1 MKTKSKDLDWK
12 CPPVIGSNKKVPL
25 LDGRQIPQIFLDNA
39 ASTKP
44 FAAVSEF
51 LVEMQP
57 YYSNIHRGTGFDSMF
72 CTERYESARQ
82 IVGEFVGYDPDLDV
96 TIPVRNTTEGMNL
109 LANIIRFE
117 PGDRVLTTLSEHH
130 SNDLP
135 WRSKAIVEHLLI
147 NADGSLDL
155 NLLEQRLI
163 AAEGKVRVVTVTGAS
178 NVLGTV
184 LPIHEI
190 AEIAHRHHALV
201 VVDGAQLVPHRQVD
215 MRPHDDPGHIDF
227 LVFSGHKMNCPYGVS
242 AAIGKKALFDAAMP
256 HQPGGGT
263 VAAVGRE
270 HVLWAAAP
278 DRHEGGTPNI
288 LGLIA
293 LAQTIQTIESIGMS
307 AIAAHERDLTT
318 QLIAGLSRI
327 PEVTVLGDT
336 EGKQDRVGVVSFNV
350 DGIHH
355 GLVAAILSY
364 EWGIAV
370 RNGCFCAHPLLIH
383 VLDVSPE
390 REQQMVANIQQDD
403 WRNIPGAVRAS
414 LGIHNTQQEIVT
426 LVEAITWIA
435 RQEWK
440 GVYEQDRSTGE
451 FTPQNFDF
459 NFSHLP
465 DFGDRSVDR
474 RATNPVEA
482 STGLATW
489 LPNKWVAIGTTAI
502 ACVGGGW
509 FYLNR
514 SSADSIIAAKT
525 PPLSVSTQV
534 VTNRQVAGTQTLTGT
549 IEPIE
554 VVTTTS
560 RVTGQIISLPVK
572 EGDRVKAGQVL
583 AKIDV
588 KDLNAQQN
596 QSTAAITQAL
606 ASEGQAVAQITQAQA
621 QRQQIQAQYR
631 NAIAQKQSVQVELT
645 NALLTQK
652 RRVMLQQAGA
662 IGQSSLDEINTQVS
676 VLQTRLQQ
684 SDATIEQTK
693 AEVAQAT
700 AGIARSQAA
709 QAVARAQVKQAEAS
723 KSQVT
728 ANLNYGIV
736 TAPFAGV
743 ITRKH
748 TEVGA
753 MAGTGQSIVTLENTS
768 KQRFS
773 VDVPE
778 SSLSQIKPGNP
789 VTISFDSVR
798 QVMNGTV
805 DRVIPTAN
813 PNSHSFNVKIALP
826 PTTST
831 LISGMFGRLALPV
844 TLRQGIGI
852 PSTALIRRG
861 QLEGVYIVGKNHQ
874 AILRWVKTGKT
885 QQQTVEVVS
894 GLGSGDR
901 IVTSNLAQ
909 LQDGQLVSS
918 IN

>member
-1 MKTKSKDLDWK
+1 MKTKSQDLDWK
-12 CPPVIGSNKKVPL
+12 CPSVIGANKKVPL

-44 FAAVSEF
+44 FAAVNEF
-51 LVEMQP
+51 LVKIQP

-147 NADGSLDL
+147 NADGSLDP

-190 AEIAHRHHALV
+190 AEIAHRHHALI

-215 MRPHDDPGHIDF
+215 MRPHHDPGHIDF

-242 AAIGKKALFDAAMP
+242 AVIGKKALFDAAPP

-263 VAAVGRE
+263 VAAVGLE
-270 HVLWAAAP
+270 QVFWAEAP

-307 AIAAHERDLTT
+307 AIAAHDRDLTL

-327 PEVTVLGDT
+327 PGVTVLGDT

-440 GVYEQDRSTGE
+440 GVYAQDRSTGE
-451 FTPQNFDF
+451 FTPQGFDF
-459 NFSHLP
+459 DFSKLP
-465 DFGDRSVDR
+465 DFGDSGDR

-482 STGLATW
+482 SQGLVT
-489 LPNKWVAIGTTAI
+489 LFPKRWVAIGATAI

-662 IGQSSLDEINTQVS
+662 IGQSSLDEINTQVA
-676 VLQTRLQQ
+676 VLKTRLQQ
-684 SDATIEQTK
+684 SSATIEQTT

-709 QAVARAQVKQAEAS
+709 QAQARAQVKQAEAS

-778 SSLSQIKPGNP
+778 SSLSQIKPGNA

-798 QVMNGTV
+798 QVINGTV

-831 LISGMFGRLALPV
+831 LISGMFGRLALPG
-844 TLRQGIGI
+844 TLHQGIGI

-874 AILRWVKTGKT
+874 AILRWVKTGKM
-885 QQQTVEVVS
+885 QQQTVEIVS